1 MSRYFFSF
9 FLFISSPIRDI
20 AFLGQMCKELF
31 IGFLFI
37 SRNFQM
43 IFNWWQNFKNLVQIT
58 LRLRY
63 NSSRNIFEYIRLN
76 REIYICPG

>member
-43 IFNWWQNFKNLVQIT
+43 IFNWWQNFKNLVQII

-63 NSSRNIFEYIRLN
+63 NIFEYIRLN

>member
-63 NSSRNIFEYIRLN
+63 NIFEYIRLN

>member
-43 IFNWWQNFKNLVQIT
+43 IFNRWQNFKNLVQIT

-63 NSSRNIFEYIRLN
+63 NILEYIRLN

>member
-31 IGFLFI
+31 IGFFFLSRVIFKWFLIDDKILKI
-37 SRNFQM
+37 SY
-43 IFNWWQNFKNLVQIT
+43 K